1 MYCEYPVDLREELQ
15 GALRMRI
22 KPFSIVLIIILI
34 TVISGCTDELGTVD
48 FSGQIE
54 LEQASSGW
62 AYRNIASTKVRPV
75 KVDPED
81 RLGDY
86 QGDLELQ
93 KPISIGKGDYIIVAR
108 FKTDRFSTGHDILD
122 HLLKT
127 DRFTAYGDYQI
138 LLYDFNSKDRVKT
151 IVAKDSES
159 GNDWDNKID
168 DPRSNFKTRNLER
181 KGEFIQYFREPA
193 SGRDCIIE
201 VGYELKSKAVR
212 SVSLDDKFLEE
223 DGEYK
228 YEELSV
234 DGSAWINVGFQQCL
248 TGRRIIGGE
257 TIQFYLLDWDLN
269 GEFSEADMVWSD
281 YTGQKY
287 KFGEVV
293 RLTDSWV
300 AKKDNTYRLKL
311 ITPRSEQEKY
321 KLEIE
326 LVSRGK
332 K

>member
-1 MYCEYPVDLREELQ
+1 
-15 GALRMRI
+15 MRI
-22 KPFSIVLIIILI
+22 KPFSILLIIILI
-34 TVISGCTDELGTVD
+34 TVIPGCTDELGTVD

-54 LEQASSGW
+54 LEEASSGW

-75 KVDPED
+75 KVDPDD

-108 FKTDRFSTGHDILD
+108 FKTDRFSTGLDILD

-127 DRFTAYGDYQI
+127 DRFTVYGDYQV
-138 LLYDFNSKDRVKT
+138 LVYDFNSRDRVET
-151 IVAKDSES
+151 IVAKNSES
-159 GNDWDNKID
+159 GNDWDNKLD

-181 KGEFIQYFREPA
+181 KGEFIQYFREPV

-212 SVSLDDKFLEE
+212 SVNPDDKYLDE
-223 DGEYK
+223 DDEYQYK
-228 YEELSV
+228 ELSV
-234 DGSAWINVGFQQCL
+234 EGSAWVNVGFRQCL
-248 TGRRIIGGE
+248 TGSRIIGGK
-257 TIQFYLLDWDLN
+257 TIQFYVLDWDLD
-269 GEFSEADMVWSD
+269 GEFSEKDIVWSD
-281 YTGQKY
+281 YTEQRY

-300 AKKDNTYRLKL
+300 AKKDNTYRLSL
-311 ITPRSEQEKY
+311 IKPRSEEEKY
-321 KLEIE
+321 ALEIE
-326 LVSRGK
+326 LVTKAGK
-332 K
+332 